1 MTSTIFTIGFTKKSA
16 EEFFRL
22 LQEAGVQKLIDIR
35 ENRVGQLAG
44 FAKYPDLAFFLD
56 RIAGISYHYEPIF
69 APGPEI
75 RDALR
80 KTRDWTR
87 FEKSFLKLMKQR
99 RVLDAVDRSS
109 FEGKVALLCS
119 EAEADKCHRRLVA
132 EMLAQHWSSQGHAIE
147 VKHLAK
153 ASQITRSLS
162 PRRRRVARARRSHQ
176 SVN

>member
-22 LQEAGVQKLIDIR
+22 LQEAQVWRLVDIR

-56 RIAGISYHYEPIF
+56 RIAGIAYSYQPMF
-69 APGPEI
+69 APSPEI

-80 KTRDWTR
+80 KTRDWAQ
-87 FEKSFLKLMKQR
+87 FEKSFLRLMKQR
-99 RVLDAVDRSS
+99 RVLEVVDPSL

-119 EAEADKCHRRLVA
+119 EAEAEKCHRSLVA
-132 EMLAQHWSSQGHAIE
+132 EMLAQHWSSQGHTVE
-147 VKHLAK
+147 VKHL
-153 ASQITRSLS
+153 QS
-162 PRRRRVARARRSHQ
+162 PKQRPPRKK
-176 SVN
+176 